1 MCPTG
6 ITTGTETVAE
16 SLGLAC
22 ALAFTVNVPG
32 SAGAVYVPSCAM
44 LPPSPSTIDQ
54 RILWLVVLLTVALKT
69 RESPVCITLD
79 APVMVTTTAGSGGG
93 GSGAEPPPPQPA
105 RYHNPTRPL

>member
-6 ITTGTETVAE
+6 ITTGTEAVAE

-32 SAGAVYVPSCAM
+32 RAGAVYVPSCAM
-44 LPPSPSTIDQ
+44 LPPAVPTTDQ
-54 RILWLVVLLTVALKT
+54 VTFWLLLLLTDALKT

-79 APVMVTTTAGSGGG
+79 APVMVTTTVGSGGG
-93 GSGAEPPPPQPA
+93 GSAAEPPPPQPA
-105 RYHNPTRPL
+105 SMVP